1 MELAMNEKKEAVIRQ
16 QALLMISR
24 NLGKEY
30 IFQKILG
37 RFMKCMLY
45 SKKLPFQ
52 INLFKK

>member
-1 MELAMNEKKEAVIRQ
+1 MNEKKEAIIRQ

-30 IFQKILG
+30 IFQKILR
-37 RFMKCMLY
+37 RFMVCILY